1 MCLCVVVFC
10 LCFGLVQRFTQ
21 RGGRRPFGISNL
33 IAGFDADGT
42 PNLYQTDP
50 TGSHTSWKALAI
62 GRNAKS
68 VREFLEENYEESN
81 TAEEKGDEDAPIKL
95 AAKALLEV
103 VESGAKN
110 IEIAYLKPG
119 SGLKMVPADKVA
131 AICKEIEAEK
141 EKDKARGKK
150 KKST

>member
-1 MCLCVVVFC
+1 M
-10 LCFGLVQRFTQ
+10 
-21 RGGRRPFGISNL
+21 
-33 IAGFDADGT
+33 
-42 PNLYQTDP
+42 
-50 TGSHTSWKALAI
+50 
-62 GRNAKS
+62 
-68 VREFLEENYEESN
+68 EENYEESN